1 LRQLDVK
8 HGVWIDETEQI
19 IMMHPTRLF
28 ALAGA
33 ALVLATT
40 MPAVQAQSTN
50 VFTFQTDQ
58 ATLLTD
64 AGILET
70 YERLVAQT
78 GLYCEQFNLGVVT
91 KQCEAD
97 VLAAAITQVD
107 NPGLSALH
115 AARLTEQALRVQH
128 DAAAPTS

>member
-1 LRQLDVK
+1 
-8 HGVWIDETEQI
+8 
-19 IMMHPTRLF
+19 MMHPTRLF

-50 VFTFQTDQ
+50 VFTFQ
-58 ATLLTD
+58 
-64 AGILET
+64 
-70 YERLVAQT
+70 VAQT

-115 AARLTEQALRVQH
+115 AARLTEHALRVQH

>member
-1 LRQLDVK
+1 
-8 HGVWIDETEQI
+8 
-19 IMMHPTRLF
+19 MMHPTRLF

-97 VLAAAITQVD
+97 
-107 NPGLSALH
+107 
-115 AARLTEQALRVQH
+115 AARLTEHALRVQH